1 MAHPT
6 VKLEGDTFI
15 FSNAQV
21 TIAVETN
28 FPQEPLTVESATLT
42 TPHDNTVDLGITNFE
57 VPPPVVEHVLDQ
69 VTPSVASV
77 PNATL
82 SQEGEMVD
90 IAVTD
95 PESFVHIIEGGAAF
109 GLPAVQGSVEGLLG
123 GPDTLIAI
131 ELALN
136 PPAIGNPN
144 ERFIEQTVAREHLEL
159 NIKIDLESKV
169 PAPEALSYSWPDEAV
184 SNPHGTHG
192 PSRLGDRIG
201 ASAQSS
207 CANSD

>member
-90 IAVTD
+90 RAVTD

-109 GLPAVQGSVEGLLG
+109 REPVVQGSVEGLLG
-123 GPDTLIAI
+123 GPDTHIAI
-131 ELALN
+131 DLALN
-136 PPAIGNPN
+136 PPGDPGVG
-144 ERFIEQTVAREHLEL
+144 FIERTVDQSHLEL
-159 NIKIDLESKV
+159 NFKWDLEIKHESEV
-169 PAPEALSYSWPDEAV
+169 LSYSWPLDEALSTPTGLTDHPDWFNIV
-184 SNPHGTHG
+184 
-192 PSRLGDRIG
+192 
-201 ASAQSS
+201 
-207 CANSD
+207 

>member
-1 MAHPT
+1 
-6 VKLEGDTFI
+6 
-15 FSNAQV
+15 
-21 TIAVETN
+21 
-28 FPQEPLTVESATLT
+28 VESVALT
-42 TPHDNTVDLGITNFE
+42 NPGTTVALPITNFE

-69 VTPSVASV
+69 VTSSVASV

-95 PESFVHIIEGGAAF
+95 PESFVHIIEGGA
-109 GLPAVQGSVEGLLG
+109 PALREPVVQGTVEGLLG

-136 PPAIGNPN
+136 PPAIGNPD
-144 ERFIEQTVAREHLEL
+144 ERFIEQTVEREHLEL

-184 SNPHGTHG
+184 STLTGLTDHP
-192 PSRLGDRIG
+192 DWVIV
-201 ASAQSS
+201 
-207 CANSD
+207 

>member
-90 IAVTD
+90 TAVTD
-95 PESFVHIIEGGAAF
+95 PKTFQHVIEGGAPT
-109 GLPAVQGSVEGLLG
+109 LREPVVQGTVEGLLG
-123 GPDTLIAI
+123 GPDTHITI
-131 ELALN
+131 NLALN
-136 PPAIGNPN
+136 PPAFGDPGG
-144 ERFIEQTVAREHLEL
+144 FIEQTVQQDHLTL
-159 NIKIDLESKV
+159 NLTVDLSNKE
-169 PAPEALSYSWPDEAV
+169 AEPEALSYSWGSTDPETDWLIV
-184 SNPHGTHG
+184 
-192 PSRLGDRIG
+192 
-201 ASAQSS
+201 
-207 CANSD
+207 

>member
-6 VKLEGDTFI
+6 VKLEGDTLI

-95 PESFVHIIEGGAAF
+95 PESFVHIIEGGRPRFASPWFRVPSKDCSAAPI
-109 GLPAVQGSVEGLLG
+109 PAS
-123 GPDTLIAI
+123 
-131 ELALN
+131 
-136 PPAIGNPN
+136 
-144 ERFIEQTVAREHLEL
+144 
-159 NIKIDLESKV
+159 
-169 PAPEALSYSWPDEAV
+169 
-184 SNPHGTHG
+184 
-192 PSRLGDRIG
+192 PSISR
-201 ASAQSS
+201 
-207 CANSD
+207 